1 MALEDV
7 RQVFRTWDK
16 DGNGMISKKEFTGII
31 LRLSPD
37 MSQEDLD
44 VLFDAADINDDGR
57 LNYEE
62 FFSWLWAPDE
72 GPENPNDNGGAEV
85 IKAEQGT
92 IPNQHGLWEGAVSDS
107 RAKFSDAY
115 PVERVNQYFDEVQ
128 ARLGGQEYE
137 EHVKGTFFNRVDKNK
152 DGKVDFQE
160 AYSLIRK
167 SLQCAADITGS
178 AKPTA
183 EEIRAAFDAHDEFS
197 SGRGRMGVDE
207 FTNLCRYLQVRV
219 AEAMLP
225 PQQLGQGRCNSL
237 TACPGLLHGES
248 TSERLLEAPFLL
260 WSSLVLRP
268 FA

>member
-7 RQVFRTWDK
+7 GQAFRTWDK
-16 DGNGMISKKEFTGII
+16 DGNGMISKKEFTDII
-31 LRLSPD
+31 LRLSPE

-44 VLFDAADINDDGR
+44 VLFDAADINDDGM

-62 FFSWLWAPDE
+62 FFGWLWAPDE
-72 GPENPNDNGGAEV
+72 ELMNPNNNGGIEA
-85 IKAEQGT
+85 KAEQGM
-92 IPNQHGLWEGAVSDS
+92 ISNQHGLWEDAVSDS
-107 RAKFSDAY
+107 RTKFIDSY
-115 PVERVNQYFDEVQ
+115 PQERVNQYFDEVQ

-137 EHVKGTFFNRVDKNK
+137 EHVKGSFFNRVDKNK

-183 EEIRAAFDAHDEFS
+183 EEIRAAFDTHDELS
-197 SGRGRMGVDE
+197 SGRGRLGVDE

-225 PQQLGQGRCNSL
+225 L
-237 TACPGLLHGES
+237 
-248 TSERLLEAPFLL
+248 
-260 WSSLVLRP
+260 SSLVSTD
-268 FA
+268 ATA